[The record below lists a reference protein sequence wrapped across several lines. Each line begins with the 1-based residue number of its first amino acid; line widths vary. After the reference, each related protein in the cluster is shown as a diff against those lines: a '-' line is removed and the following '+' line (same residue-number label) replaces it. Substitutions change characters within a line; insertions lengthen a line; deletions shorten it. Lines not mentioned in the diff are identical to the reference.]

1 MSDRS
6 GLDELFRWVGVPR
19 TALKSMFRSPKAALH
34 QGQVTFLKMFR
45 IMAMSRVNRMTG
57 WALWNLR

>member
-1 MSDRS
+1 MSDGSR
-6 GLDELFRWVGVPR
+6 LDELFRWVGVPR

-34 QGQVTFLKMFR
+34 QGQVMCPKTFR
-45 IMAMSRVNRMTG
+45 ITAMSRVNRMTG